1 MNMFN
6 RWILAIRPKTLPA
19 AASPVIVGTALALRD
34 GQFQWGPALAALLGA
49 ELLQIGSNLANDVFD
64 YERGTDAGERL
75 GPTRVTQSG
84 LLSPQQVKRGMAVV
98 FGLAALVGLYLI
110 FVGGWPILVLGAAA
124 ILSAIAYTGGPF
136 PLGYYGLGDLFVFLF
151 FGLGATAG
159 TYYVQALSV
168 SQTTWWMS
176 IAMGALTVMILVVN
190 NLRDIET
197 DRAAGKKTLAVRLG
211 VRGTRGE
218 YVFCALT
225 AYLIP
230 AMLWM
235 VGLTSPW
242 GMLAWLSLPLTARWI
257 RAIYTQTGRD
267 LNRALAGTGQL
278 ELVYAFLFV
287 VGIVLENWFY

>member
-1 MNMFN
+1 MIE
-6 RWILAIRPKTLPA
+6 RWWLAIRPKTLPA
-19 AASPVIVGTALALRD
+19 AASPVLVGAALAFRD
-34 GQFQWGPALAALLGA
+34 GGFRWGPALAALLGA

-84 LLSPQQVKRGMAVV
+84 LLSPRQVKWGMVFV

-124 ILSAIAYTGGPF
+124 ILSAIAYTGGPY

-159 TYYVQALSV
+159 TYYVQTGTV
-168 SQTTWWMS
+168 SPAVWGMS
-176 IAMGALTVMILVVN
+176 AAMGMLTVMILVVN

-197 DRAAGKKTLAVRLG
+197 DRKAGKKTLAVRLG
-211 VRGTRGE
+211 IRGTRVE
-218 YVFCALT
+218 YVLCAVS

-230 AMLWM
+230 LVLWLI
-235 VGLTSPW
+235 GLISPW
-242 GMLAWLSLPLTARWI
+242 GLLTWLSLPLAARWVKT
-257 RAIYTQTGRD
+257 IYTQTGRI

-278 ELVYAFLFV
+278 TLVYALLFSLKIFIERW
-287 VGIVLENWFY
+287 IV